1 MDGQNSSGSKG
12 NKQRVSSAEPLYRI
26 KVKGLLDR
34 QWSEWF
40 DDWTI
45 TSNKDGTT
53 VLFGPV
59 ADQAALH
66 GVLGKIRD
74 LNLELV
80 FIHRVDLDKREP

>member
-1 MDGQNSSGSKG
+1 MDNQISSGDKG
-12 NKQRVSSAEPLYRI
+12 NKQGVSPAEPLYRI

-40 DDWTI
+40 DGWTI
-45 TSNKDGTT
+45 TSNRDGTT

-59 ADQAALH
+59 SDQAALH

-80 FIHRVDLDKREP
+80 FIHRVDLDKRGP